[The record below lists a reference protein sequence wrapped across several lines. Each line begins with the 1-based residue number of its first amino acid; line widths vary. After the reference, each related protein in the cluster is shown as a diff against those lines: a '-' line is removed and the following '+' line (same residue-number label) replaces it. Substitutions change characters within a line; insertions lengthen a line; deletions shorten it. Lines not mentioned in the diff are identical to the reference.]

1 MDRKAHVMIIPYP
14 SQGHVG
20 PLMKLAYNLADEGF
34 KVTFV
39 NTESIHTKIMSA
51 IPQEFEEH
59 SLISLVSVPE
69 GLEFNRH
76 GKDRFEEVAE
86 RFDHLKNLIEKI
98 NRLENDEPITHVI
111 ADISVGWALQV
122 SKKMGIKSTAF
133 VPYGS
138 ANFALVLQFPKL
150 IEAGI
155 MDVNAC
161 ELEQSACDLIP
172 NAIPI
177 GPLHASNH
185 FAGNL
190 WPEDSTC
197 LTWLDRQPNGSV
209 IYLAFGST
217 VVYNKQQF
225 NELAFG
231 LEITGQPFL
240 WVVRSD
246 FTEAEFP
253 DGFLERTA
261 NSGKIV
267 KWAPQEKV
275 LAHTS
280 ISCFVSHCGWNS
292 TMEGLSMG
300 VPFLCWPYCADQF
313 HNKDTICKN
322 WKVGVGLVPDENG
335 IVTRDEIKGKIEQ
348 LVSDKDIKVNSLKLK
363 KMARKS
369 ISEGGSSFKNFL
381 SFVEQI
387 KKF

>member
-1 MDRKAHVMIIPYP
+1 
-14 SQGHVG
+14 
-20 PLMKLAYNLADEGF
+20 
-34 KVTFV
+34 
-39 NTESIHTKIMSA
+39 MS
-51 IPQEFEEH
+51 
-59 SLISLVSVPE
+59 
-69 GLEFNRH
+69 
-76 GKDRFEEVAE
+76 
-86 RFDHLKNLIEKI
+86 DHLQNLIEKI
-98 NRLENDEPITHVI
+98 NRLENDEPVTHVI
-111 ADISVGWALQV
+111 ADISVGWALQEA
-122 SKKMGIKSTAF
+122 KKMGIKSTAF

-150 IEAGI
+150 VEAGFK
-155 MDVNAC
+155 DVNAY
-161 ELEQSACDLIP
+161 ELEQSACNLIP

-177 GPLHASNH
+177 VPLHASNH
-185 FAGNL
+185 LEKFAGNF
-190 WPEDSTC
+190 WPQDSTC

-217 VVYNKQQF
+217 AVYNKQQF

-292 TMEGLSMG
+292 TIEGLSMG
-300 VPFLCWPYCADQF
+300 VPCLCWPYCVDQF
-313 HNKDTICKN
+313 HNKDTIYKN
-322 WKVGVGLVPDENG
+322 WKVGIGLVPVENG
-335 IVTRDEIKGKIEQ
+335 R
-348 LVSDKDIKVNSLKLK
+348 
-363 KMARKS
+363 
-369 ISEGGSSFKNFL
+369 
-381 SFVEQI
+381 
-387 KKF
+387 

>member
-1 MDRKAHVMIIPYP
+1 MHLKFFFTGIP
-14 SQGHVG
+14 
-20 PLMKLAYNLADEGF
+20 LKDEF
-34 KVTFV
+34 
-39 NTESIHTKIMSA
+39 
-51 IPQEFEEH
+51 
-59 SLISLVSVPE
+59 ISLSKEIPAWNTNELVWS
-69 GLEFNRH
+69 FH
-76 GKDRFEEVAE
+76 GDQE
-86 RFDHLKNLIEKI
+86 
-98 NRLENDEPITHVI
+98 
-111 ADISVGWALQV
+111 LQ
-122 SKKMGIKSTAF
+122 
-133 VPYGS
+133 
-138 ANFALVLQFPKL
+138 KL
-150 IEAGI
+150 IFRHFIRETVEYVKI
-155 MDVNAC
+155 SDFLLVNSAC